1 MQLFAKIPIPVYK
14 LLLIAATAVWGV
26 SFVVMKDVVEVLPP
40 AWLLGIRFT
49 LAGIIIAFFLRK
61 QIARIFSLK
70 VLAMGIVL
78 GALDF
83 LAFLT
88 QTVGLQHTT
97 PGINAFLT
105 ATYCVIVPFVWWIV
119 GRKRPS
125 VFNIGAALI
134 AILGIWFVSVSSSSV
149 GFSLGLGEG
158 LTLCCAF
165 FFAVHIVTVSKFA
178 GYANVLVLTAIQFLS
193 EGFFGLILGTVT
205 EPAPTLE
212 VFTPDIIGQL
222 AFLIIFASVICFG
235 IQNISLCV
243 CSARTGFFIL
253 KSGICL
259 WCCFFGSFIWGT
271 DDSSA
276 CYGFHSYLYR
286 HLNKRTLSLKRKSP
300 KEKLESKE
308 A

>member
-193 EGFFGLILGTVT
+193 EGFFGLILGTAT

-212 VFTPDIIGQL
+212 AFTPDIIGQL

-235 IQNISLCV
+235 IQNISLAYV
-243 CSARTGFFIL
+243 PPAQASLFLSLESVFGVVFSVLLYGEQMTLRLVMGFIL
-253 KSGICL
+253 I
-259 WCCFFGSFIWGT
+259 FIAILI
-271 DDSSA
+271 SEL
-276 CYGFHSYLYR
+276 FPP
-286 HLNKRTLSLKRKSP
+286 KRKSP